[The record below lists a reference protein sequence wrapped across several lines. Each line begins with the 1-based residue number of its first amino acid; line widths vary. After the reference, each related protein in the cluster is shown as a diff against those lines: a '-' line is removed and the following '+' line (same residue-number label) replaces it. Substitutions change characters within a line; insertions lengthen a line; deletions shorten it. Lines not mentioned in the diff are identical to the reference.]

1 MASTPTSVSALR
13 LAHADDEPVVFY
25 GPPARLRG
33 TLRLHNGS
41 SEKVKLNA
49 ATLDL
54 PNLRGPARQPLGQLP
69 LVGRVYPNQQAR
81 VPVVLN
87 LDPGTPPGTYEG
99 TVGVGTQRQRVRVH
113 VTEEVGLQV
122 QPTSVSLFTEG
133 DLIFPREFVVENTGN
148 VPLRLGSECIVPLVD
163 TSELLVGIRRGLR
176 GACEAE
182 EVEDVLKSI
191 LCEWSRQQVG
201 TLSVQRE
208 DITLKPGETRPLTIA
223 FTLPQDLQRFR
234 RYVADLP
241 LYTASLHVE
250 VVTGDFKGGE
260 TPGYERPGKEGKDK
274 TEKRSQP

>member
-1 MASTPTSVSALR
+1 MASPPTLASALR
-13 LAHADDEPVVFY
+13 LAHAEDEPVVFY

-41 SEKVKLNA
+41 SEKVKLPA

-54 PNLRGPARQPLGQLP
+54 PKLRGPARQPLGDLP
-69 LVGRVYPNQQAR
+69 LLGRVYPNQQAR
-81 VPVVLN
+81 VPVVLS
-87 LDPGTPPGTYEG
+87 LDPSTPPGTYEG

-113 VTEEVGLQV
+113 VTEEVGLSV
-122 QPTSVSLFTEG
+122 QPTFVTLFTEG
-133 DLIFPREFVVENTGN
+133 DVSFPRNFVVENTGN

-182 EVEDVLKSI
+182 EVEDVIKSI

-201 TLSVQRE
+201 TMSVKRE
-208 DITLKPGETRPLTIA
+208 DITLEPGGTRPLTITV
-223 FTLPQDLQRFR
+223 TLPRDLQSFR

-250 VVTGDFKGGE
+250 VVTGDFNGGE
-260 TPGYERPGKEGKDK
+260 KPGGNKPGKDK